1 MRQYCLCLFIGLL
14 AVAFL
19 QSGVLANNANSPDEC
34 CFKYYARK
42 IPIAK
47 ITSYMET
54 RMDCAKA
61 GIILVTQKSLRICVN
76 PELSWVK
83 SAIKMIDD
91 RDF

>member
-19 QSGVLANNANSPDEC
+19 QFGVLANHANTPGEC

-47 ITSYMET
+47 IISYMET
-54 RMDCAKA
+54 SMDCSKR
-61 GIILVTQKSLRICVN
+61 GVILVTQKGLRICVN

-83 SAIKMIDD
+83 STIKTIDE

>member
-19 QSGVLANNANSPDEC
+19 QSGVLANNANMPGEC
-34 CFKYYARK
+34 CFKHYARK
-42 IPIAK
+42 IPIGK
-47 ITSYMET
+47 ITSYIET
-54 RMDCAKA
+54 RMDCSKP
-61 GIILVTQKSLRICVN
+61 GIILVTQKSLRICVD

-83 SAIKMIDD
+83 STIKMIDD

>member
-1 MRQYCLCLFIGLL
+1 MRNYCLCFFIELL

-19 QSGVLANNANSPDEC
+19 QSGVLADDANTPGNC
-34 CFKYYARK
+34 CFNYYARK

-47 ITSYMET
+47 IASYTET
-54 RMDCAKA
+54 RMDCSKP
-61 GIILVTQKSLRICVN
+61 GVILVTQKNLRICVN

-91 RDF
+91 RVF